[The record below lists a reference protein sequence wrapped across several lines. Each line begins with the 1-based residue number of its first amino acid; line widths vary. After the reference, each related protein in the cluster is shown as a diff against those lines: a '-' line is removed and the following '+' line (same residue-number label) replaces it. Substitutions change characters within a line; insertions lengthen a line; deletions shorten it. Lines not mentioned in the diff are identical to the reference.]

1 MIFNIRFTDTCVSY
15 CNSNTTQGSVALIVF
30 NIAFYTHLKNYKDW
44 LASCNQEMYFIKL
57 QKLIYMMVVTQE
69 WIVIIFELHNCIG
82 EKLFTGLILGIGMD
96 ASVTPLRH
104 GGLSLVQT
112 TDFFY
117 PLVDDPY
124 MMVCKFCEGQWC
136 CNSQVYFNTVVIK

>member
-1 MIFNIRFTDTCVSY
+1 MKNAIHKDIGFEVSWLCGIEFCQMGNVLKRAAQKINFDMY
-15 CNSNTTQGSVALIVF
+15 IYIYVCISV
-30 NIAFYTHLKNYKDW
+30 LKFMNY
-44 LASCNQEMYFIKL
+44 F
-57 QKLIYMMVVTQE
+57 V
-69 WIVIIFELHNCIG
+69 
-82 EKLFTGLILGIGMD
+82 GIGMD

-124 MMVCKFCEGQWC
+124 MMV
-136 CNSQVYFNTVVIK
+136 N

>member
-1 MIFNIRFTDTCVSY
+1 MFS
-15 CNSNTTQGSVALIVF
+15 
-30 NIAFYTHLKNYKDW
+30 
-44 LASCNQEMYFIKL
+44 
-57 QKLIYMMVVTQE
+57 
-69 WIVIIFELHNCIG
+69 
-82 EKLFTGLILGIGMD
+82 GIGMD

-124 MMVCKFCEGQWC
+124 MMVGTMYYILNLGF
-136 CNSQVYFNTVVIK
+136 

>member
-1 MIFNIRFTDTCVSY
+1 MGLWGLIMSPHNFP
-15 CNSNTTQGSVALIVF
+15 LIV
-30 NIAFYTHLKNYKDW
+30 
-44 LASCNQEMYFIKL
+44 
-57 QKLIYMMVVTQE
+57 IYIVV
-69 WIVIIFELHNCIG
+69 LLNA
-82 EKLFTGLILGIGMD
+82 GIGMD

-124 MMVCKFCEGQWC
+124 MMGKFIFSLEIFK
-136 CNSQVYFNTVVIK
+136 N